1 MLLQIPTL
9 SFNMPLISNSF
20 EMLSV
25 KPNLRKTIL
34 GVRKFWKIWQI
45 WMKIWQIWRKFWQI
59 WKKIMAWCEI
69 YAKHGKPNCVLIFA
83 NVIELLRKF
92 CVRNFPSGPLCMFMQ
107 ADKSNYFE
115 LCCQI
120 HLRAVS
126 KIFLANKD
134 VRSLPANPSKF
145 SLIIN
150 KLTLGIDC
158 NFLLFLTRAT
168 IVDIAHWKLI
178 IQSRSCRLTPWVP
191 FAPCFGELSATVFI
205 PHSLLALITGW
216 FTI

>member
-1 MLLQIPTL
+1 MQSMVSRIVYWYLL
-9 SFNMPLISNSF
+9 
-20 EMLSV
+20 MLSSCCE
-25 KPNLRKTIL
+25 N
-34 GVRKFWKIWQI
+34 F
-45 WMKIWQIWRKFWQI
+45 
-59 WKKIMAWCEI
+59 AWGI
-69 YAKHGKPNCVLIFA
+69 SQAGRCV
-83 NVIELLRKF
+83 
-92 CVRNFPSGPLCMFMQ
+92 SMFMQ

-115 LCCQI
+115 LCPQI